1 MRNHI
6 FPKIISSFLLLL
18 LCAHLHAQNKPDS
31 PKPLDSAA
39 LSKIISRQVKDTA
52 SGKSTIKLSD
62 TSVAIIISKLETYT
76 LMLNQVMS
84 TLRRG
89 LDTVEISESIPL
101 IDSSMKVVKRDMTAI
116 GSTNNVHDLY
126 TNRVLLVQLE
136 RKLDS
141 WQDVLFKFHDRLV
154 NITDTLQIL
163 RQDTAMR
170 NFPAE
175 DELRDIYVGQMAT
188 LIQKWRQVDSANKAN
203 LLHLGLLQNKVAKRY
218 IDVTNLLEDM
228 DFQLSRFT
236 QRMFNKDFS
245 YLWEPPLPGKKGPKF
260 PQVLHRS
267 IRKNVNILKIFFSIK
282 GPIYLL
288 WLFSAILFIWWV
300 RFNARKVKR
309 KHEDREAETILQQS
323 RYLYRYPV
331 ASTILLASTLSFLI
345 SIQYPIMYT
354 GICWVITALATTF
367 IIRHNI
373 PHNLFKRWLLL
384 VLLLIVYSVNN
395 LLIQV
400 TFTEQWGIFIGGI
413 VSIVL
418 GSYLWRTLRNTT
430 LPLPKYSR
438 PAIWLFIT
446 LSALSVIL
454 VIMARVTAAKII
466 GAASVVGITMALG
479 VVLMVEIL
487 MEAIYLQVEAK
498 KDSSTFIS
506 MIDYQNI
513 KARLKSI
520 FYVVAT
526 VGWLALMARNLYV
539 YDGLYELITDM
550 LVAERKIGSFTFS
563 FSSVIIFLLIIWL
576 STVVTQII
584 SYLLGYTGQ
593 TSQTHKK
600 LGSAML
606 LIRLAIL
613 GAGTLLAFAASGIP
627 MDKLAIVV
635 GALGVGI
642 GFGLQ
647 NIVNN
652 LVSGVILAFEKPIE
666 VGDVIE
672 LGARTGVVK
681 EIGIRS
687 SKISAGDGS
696 EVIVPNG
703 DLIAQQLVNWTLTN
717 RTRRVDVTVGI
728 AYGAD
733 LKKAVTVIKD
743 YLQSQD
749 DILKTPE
756 PVVLLQNFRDIGV
769 DIQAMVWIS
778 DLGQAG
784 IVKSQILTDIYIKL
798 QETGIS
804 IAYPRPQQ
812 VQINMEPGMWK
823 QTPATSTPATPAA
836 PVATV
841 KPSPVIPPSGTSSD
855 IPPSGTLPKSND
867 SQSDTGDV

>member
-6 FPKIISSFLLLL
+6 FPKILSSFFLLL
-18 LCAHLHAQNKPDS
+18 LCAHLHAQNKPAA
-31 PKPLDSAA
+31 PKTLDSAT
-39 LSKIISRQVKDTA
+39 LSKIISQQVKDTS
-52 SGKSTIKLSD
+52 SGKSVIKLSD
-62 TSVAIIISKLETYT
+62 TSVAIIITRLETYT

-89 LDTVEISESIPL
+89 LDTAEISESIPL
-101 IDSSMKVVKRDMTAI
+101 IDSSMKVVKRDMAAI

-136 RKLDS
+136 RKLDN
-141 WQDVLFKFHDRLV
+141 WQDVLFRFHERLV
-154 NITDTLQIL
+154 NITDTLVQL
-163 RQDTAMR
+163 RSDTTMR

-188 LIQKWRQVDSANKAN
+188 LIQKWRQVDSANKTN

-260 PQVLHRS
+260 PQVLNRS
-267 IRKNVNILKIFFSIK
+267 LHKNINILKIFFSVH

-288 WLFSAILFIWWV
+288 WLLSAGLFLWWV
-300 RFNARKVKR
+300 SFNARKVKS
-309 KHEDREAETILQQS
+309 KHEEREAETILQQS

-331 ASTILLASTLSFLI
+331 ASTILLTATLSFLI

-373 PHNLFKRWLLL
+373 PGNLFRRWLLL
-384 VLLLIVYSVNN
+384 VILLVAYSINN

-400 TFTEQWGIFIGGI
+400 TFTEQWGVFIGGI

-418 GSYLWRTLRNTT
+418 GTYLLRTLRNTT
-430 LPLPKYSR
+430 LPLPKYARS
-438 PAIWLFIT
+438 AIWLFVI

-454 VIMARVTAAKII
+454 VVIARVAAAKII

-479 VVLMVEIL
+479 IVLMVEIL

-513 KARLKSI
+513 KSRLKTI
-520 FYVVAT
+520 FYIIAS
-526 VGWLALMARNLYV
+526 VGWLALMARNLYL
-539 YDGLYELITDM
+539 YDGLYEQLTDTLI
-550 LVAERKIGSFTFS
+550 AERKIGNFTFS

-613 GAGTLLAFAASGIP
+613 AAGTLLAFAASGIP
-627 MDKLAIVV
+627 MDKLAIVI

-672 LGARTGVVK
+672 LGTRTGVVK

-717 RTRRVDVTVGI
+717 RTRRVDVLVGI

-733 LKKAVTVIKD
+733 LKKALTVIKD
-743 YLQSQD
+743 YLLNQD

-769 DIQAMVWIS
+769 DVQAMFWIS

-784 IVKSQILTDIYIKL
+784 IVKSQVLTDIYIKL
-798 QETGIS
+798 QEADIS

-812 VQINMEPGMWK
+812 VQINMEPDTWK
-823 QTPATSTPATPAA
+823 QTRAASTPVTPAA
-836 PVATV
+836 PVTTV
-841 KPSPVIPPSGTSSD
+841 KPSPVVPPAGT
-855 IPPSGTLPKSND
+855 PPEKPRPGD
-867 SQSDTGDV
+867 DRSDTGNV

>member
-89 LDTVEISESIPL
+89 LDTAEISESIPL

-218 IDVTNLLEDM
+218 IDVTNILEDM

-260 PQVLHRS
+260 PQVLNRS
-267 IRKNVNILKIFFSIK
+267 VRKNVNILKIFFNIK
-282 GPIYLL
+282 GPIYLV
-288 WLFSAILFIWWV
+288 WLFGAILFLWWV
-300 RFNARKVKR
+300 GFNARKVKR

-373 PHNLFKRWLLL
+373 PPNLFKRWLLL

-400 TFTEQWGIFIGGI
+400 TFTEQWGVFIGGI
-413 VSIVL
+413 VSIAL
-418 GSYLWRTLRNTT
+418 GSYLLRTLRNTT

-438 PAIWLFIT
+438 SAIWLFII

-454 VIMARVTAAKII
+454 VVMARVTAAKII

-513 KARLKSI
+513 KARLKTI

-526 VGWLALMARNLYV
+526 VGWLALMARNLYL
-539 YDGLYELITDM
+539 YDGLYERITDM
-550 LVAERKIGSFTFS
+550 LLAERKIGNFTFS

-593 TSQTHKK
+593 TSQPHKK

-606 LIRLAIL
+606 LIRLAVL

-672 LGARTGVVK
+672 LGARTGVVT

-687 SKISAGDGS
+687 SKIAAGDGS

-733 LKKAVTVIKD
+733 LKKALTVIKD

-769 DIQAMVWIS
+769 DIQAMIWIS

-784 IVKSQILTDIYIKL
+784 IVKSQVLTDIYVKL
-798 QETGIS
+798 QEAGIN

-823 QTPATSTPATPAA
+823 PAASTPATPAA
-836 PVATV
+836 PVKTV
-841 KPSPVIPPSGTSSD
+841 KPSPVIPPSGTAPD
-855 IPPSGTLPKSND
+855 VPPSGTPPKSND
-867 SQSDTGDV
+867 SKSDTGDV